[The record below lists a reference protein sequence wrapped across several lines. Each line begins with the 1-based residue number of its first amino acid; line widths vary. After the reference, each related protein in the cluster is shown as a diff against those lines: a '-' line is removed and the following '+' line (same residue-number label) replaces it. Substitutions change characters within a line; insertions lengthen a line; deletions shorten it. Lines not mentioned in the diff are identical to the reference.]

1 MASEKLPDRMAAVV
15 LEAPNHI
22 KHECRLVPDTGPGE
36 VLVRVRACAL
46 CGTDIHALRGLF
58 KGVRLP
64 VVLGH
69 EFAGEVV
76 ALGEGVS
83 GIPIGHRCCVENL
96 IVCDECEFCRT
107 GRPNL
112 CTSLKS
118 IGNTVDG
125 AYAEYVA
132 VPAAC
137 VVPMP
142 DEVPFVVGSVMQTLA
157 TAYHAVRDVGGV
169 RKGERVAIQG
179 AGPIG
184 LCALAVAKAEGAFV
198 AISDTVEYRLEAARK
213 MGADAVVNSLEKDFA
228 ARLDEL
234 TGGSGFDKVIEAV
247 GGTQEITLAE
257 ACRIVKR
264 NGTVVVM
271 GVFAG
276 DKIPIPAEDVR
287 RLEIIIKGA
296 RGRYAGQFAECL
308 ELIAAGK
315 IDIGPML
322 THRVPLDR
330 AVEGLEM
337 MEDKQDGAIKVVL
350 EPNGPSG
357 G

>member
-1 MASEKLPDRMAAVV
+1 MAPGQLPDRMAAVV
-15 LEAPNHI
+15 LEAPNRI
-22 KHECRLVPDTGPGE
+22 RSEDRLLPVAGPGE
-36 VLVRVRACAL
+36 VLIRVRACAL
-46 CGTDIHALRGLF
+46 CGTDIHAWRGNF
-58 KGVRLP
+58 AGVRLP

-76 ALGEGVS
+76 GAGGEGLPL
-83 GIPIGHRCCVENL
+83 GFRCCVENL
-96 IVCDECEFCRT
+96 ITCGACEFCRS

-112 CTSLKS
+112 CTSLES
-118 IGNTVDG
+118 IGNTLDG
-125 AYAEYVA
+125 AYAEYVS

-137 VVPMP
+137 VVPLP
-142 DEVPFVVGSVMQTLA
+142 AGVSFEVGSVMQTLA
-157 TAYHAVRDVGGV
+157 TAYHAVRDVGWIQEGD
-169 RKGERVAIQG
+169 RVAIQG

-198 AISDTVEYRLEAARK
+198 AISDTVGYRLEAARS
-213 MGADAVVNSLEKDFA
+213 MGADAVVNPAERDFA
-228 ARLDEL
+228 ARLEEL
-234 TGGSGFDKVIEAV
+234 TGGAGFDKVIEAV
-247 GGTQEITLAE
+247 GGSQDITLAE

-276 DKIPIPAEDVR
+276 DKTPIPAEEVR
-287 RLEIIIKGA
+287 RLEIVIKGA

-308 ELIAAGK
+308 ELIAAGR
-315 IDIGPML
+315 IDLGPML
-322 THRVPLDR
+322 THRIPLER

-337 MEDKQDGAIKVVL
+337 MEEKKDGAIKVIL

-357 G
+357 E